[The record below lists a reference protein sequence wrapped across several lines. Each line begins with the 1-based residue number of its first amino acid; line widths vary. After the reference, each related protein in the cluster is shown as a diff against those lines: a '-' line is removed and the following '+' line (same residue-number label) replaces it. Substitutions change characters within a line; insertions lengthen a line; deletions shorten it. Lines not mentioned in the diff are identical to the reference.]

1 LNSSL
6 VVLGRGRG
14 LGSVLRTLREFDNPL
29 TVIVATAECVDD
41 GASSDSAGE
50 PALSELRQSI
60 EALTDDRAALARAL
74 RRPLTLDRLGSHP
87 LGNLMLGSL
96 AAAFG
101 DLGVASIWLG
111 DQLGIGGAVVPATV
125 DPLSY
130 VIEPERRGSR
140 RTDSGGGPELR
151 RLRLIPERPQTS
163 LTALDAIA
171 EADLIVMAPGTLFAG
186 VLAVSAIPAIR
197 QAVRAASARVVWIGN
212 PQFQEG
218 DSLLDQLD
226 ALHRHQVRVDA
237 VMFDPDTDPAVPPDR
252 LVAQGVEAIPRKLGV
267 PATGEYSYELL
278 GAALTEL
285 LATPPASAP
294 DGSQPTSTA
303 NGSRRAST

>member
-1 LNSSL
+1 LNNSI

-14 LGSVLRTLREFDNPL
+14 LGSVLRTLRDFGIPL
-29 TVIVATAECVDD
+29 TVIVATAELADELRPED
-41 GASSDSAGE
+41 HDGE
-50 PALSELRQSI
+50 PALSELRRSI

-111 DQLGIGGAVVPATV
+111 DQLGIGGAVLPATT

-130 VIEPERRGSR
+130 VIEPERRISR
-140 RTDSGGGPELR
+140 RAQAGGGPEPR

-163 LTALDAIA
+163 RTATEAIA
-171 EADLIVMAPGTLFAG
+171 DADLILLAPGSLFAG

-197 QAVRAASARVVWIGN
+197 QALRAAPGRVLWIGN
-212 PQFQEG
+212 LEYEAG
-218 DSLLDQLD
+218 DSLLDQLET
-226 ALHRHQVRVDA
+226 LERHQVRIDGVL
-237 VMFDPDTDPAVPPDR
+237 FDPDTDPPVRSER
-252 LVAQGVEAIPRKLGV
+252 LVAHGVEAVPRKLGV
-267 PATGEYSYELL
+267 LATGEYTYELL
-278 GAALTEL
+278 GAALGEL
-285 LATPPASAP
+285 LDAR
-294 DGSQPTSTA
+294 PTRTQE
-303 NGSRRAST
+303 G

>member
-14 LGSVLRTLREFDNPL
+14 LGSVLRTLRDLDNPL
-29 TVIVATAECVDD
+29 TVIVATAEPAD
-41 GASSDSAGE
+41 GGSAADQDAE
-50 PALSELRQSI
+50 PALSELRRSI

-87 LGNLMLGSL
+87 LGNLVLGSL
-96 AAAFG
+96 ASAFG

-130 VIEPERRGSR
+130 VIEPERRASR
-140 RTDSGGGPELR
+140 RAELAGGPEPR

-163 LTALDAIA
+163 RTATDAIA
-171 EADLIVMAPGTLFAG
+171 EADLILLAPGALFSG
-186 VLAVSAIPAIR
+186 ILAVSAIPAIR
-197 QAVRAASARVVWIGN
+197 QAVRASPGRVLWVGN
-212 PQFQEG
+212 LEFEAG
-218 DSLLDQLD
+218 DSLHDQLD
-226 ALHRHQVRVDA
+226 ALQRHQVRVDA
-237 VMFDPDTDPAVPPDR
+237 VLFDPETDPPVDADR
-252 LVAQGVEAIPRKLGV
+252 LAAEGVEAIPRRLGV

-278 GAALTEL
+278 RAALSEVL
-285 LATPPASAP
+285 GGLPASAP
-294 DGSQPTSTA
+294 DGS
-303 NGSRRAST
+303 RRV